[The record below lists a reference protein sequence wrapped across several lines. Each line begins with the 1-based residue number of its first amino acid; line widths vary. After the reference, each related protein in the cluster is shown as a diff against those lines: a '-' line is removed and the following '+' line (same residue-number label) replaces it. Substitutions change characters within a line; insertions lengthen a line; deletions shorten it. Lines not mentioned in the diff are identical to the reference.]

1 MMREHLIRVLAPVAV
16 AIVLLAAWQLA
27 VMFYEVPSYLVPS
40 PLRIA
45 QTMIEDRD
53 LLLGSLW
60 VTAEIALTAL
70 AIAVLAGV
78 ATALLF
84 AQSRIIEASLL
95 PYAIL
100 LQVTP
105 IVAIAPLI
113 IIWVK
118 DTHVALV
125 LCAVVVA
132 IFPIISST
140 SVGLRSIDPGLAD
153 LFRMSRATRLQTL
166 VRLRIPSALPYFFA
180 GLRVASGLALI
191 GAVVA
196 EFVAGTGGQGAGLA
210 YQILMAGIQ
219 LNVPRL
225 FAALVLITLAGI
237 VLYLAVG
244 LLAHG
249 GVGGLNIGAPDG
261 RLTVHHERAVGSR
274 LERDVLAVH
283 RGGRTHLGQLGAG
296 KFLTGD
302 DVQCQDRRQQVGVGE
317 DGVEVGRRDGGE
329 GVVGRGEDRER
340 TIAVQRVDQSGGVD
354 GGRRRLLLDLPAAGD
369 GQRLQH
375 GGQDFRDPGH
385 RFAIEGDEIAIS
397 G

>member
-1 MMREHLIRVLAPVAV
+1 V
-16 AIVLLAAWQLA
+16 AIA
-27 VMFYEVPSYLVPS
+27 LV
-40 PLRIA
+40 
-45 QTMIEDRD
+45 
-53 LLLGSLW
+53 
-60 VTAEIALTAL
+60 
-70 AIAVLAGV
+70 
-78 ATALLF
+78 F

-125 LCAVVVA
+125 ICAVVVA

-140 SVGLRSIDPGLAD
+140 SVGLRSVDSGLAD

-166 VRLRIPSALPYFFA
+166 ARLRIPSALPYFFA

-237 VLYLAVG
+237 VLYAAVG
-244 LLAHG
+244 LVSH
-249 GVGGLNIGAPDG
+249 V
-261 RLTVHHERAVGSR
+261 
-274 LERDVLAVH
+274 VLARWH
-283 RGGRTHLGQLGAG
+283 ESE
-296 KFLTGD
+296 LTP
-302 DVQCQDRRQQVGVGE
+302 DR
-317 DGVEVGRRDGGE
+317 
-329 GVVGRGEDRER
+329 
-340 TIAVQRVDQSGGVD
+340 
-354 GGRRRLLLDLPAAGD
+354 
-369 GQRLQH
+369 
-375 GGQDFRDPGH
+375 
-385 RFAIEGDEIAIS
+385 
-397 G
+397 